1 MESTQ
6 KKQYSAPKLTDH
18 GSVVEKTRGI
28 MGWSYEPWGQMIYE
42 DDTPVKPPP
51 RGE

>member
-18 GSVVEKTRGI
+18 GCVVEKTRGI
-28 MGWSYEPWGQMIYE
+28 IGFNYEPWGQLICE